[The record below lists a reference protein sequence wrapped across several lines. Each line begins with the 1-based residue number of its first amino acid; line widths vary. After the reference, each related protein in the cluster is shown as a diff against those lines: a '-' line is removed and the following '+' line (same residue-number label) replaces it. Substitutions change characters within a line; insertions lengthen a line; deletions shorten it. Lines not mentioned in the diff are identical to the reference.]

1 MPHDPETARRVLAER
16 AEALARP
23 PRAEDRSE
31 MIGTVGLA
39 IGQER
44 YAVELHTVVGI
55 ETAVRL
61 TPLPG
66 TPKIWAGLANVHG
79 ALQPVLDLREYL
91 GVSATEPEAAEAAT
105 VVLVAA
111 GGLRVGLL
119 CDDASDVR
127 WIRRSDIVA
136 PPPSRA
142 RRGRPVLRGLTSDLV
157 GLLNLEVLL
166 SDPALIVDHGL

>member
-1 MPHDPETARRVLAER
+1 MARDAETARRVLQER
-16 AEALARP
+16 ADALARP
-23 PRAEDRSE
+23 PRSEDRSE
-31 MIGTVGLA
+31 MIGTVGLRL
-39 IGQER
+39 GSER

-55 ETAVRL
+55 ETTVTITA
-61 TPLPG
+61 LPG

-91 GVSATEPEAAEAAT
+91 GVSAPDAPQADGST

-127 WIRRSDIVA
+127 WIPAADVM
-136 PPPSRA
+136 PPPPA
-142 RRGRPVLRGLTSDLV
+142 RGRRTRSVLRGLTPDLV
-157 GLLNLEVLL
+157 GLLNLELLL
-166 SDPALIVDHGL
+166 SDPALVVDDGL